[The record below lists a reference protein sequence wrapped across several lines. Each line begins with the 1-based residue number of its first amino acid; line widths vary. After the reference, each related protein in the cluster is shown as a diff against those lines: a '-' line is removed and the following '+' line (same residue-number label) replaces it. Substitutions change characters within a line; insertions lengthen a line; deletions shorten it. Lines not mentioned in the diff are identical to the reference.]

1 MFVSSG
7 GRATDTHSGGE
18 WQEKLEEIR
27 ALVRCSRWEEF
38 SELLESSYLAPR
50 EKRVAAAVTGGD
62 SNACEESA

>member
-1 MFVSSG
+1 L
-7 GRATDTHSGGE
+7 D
-18 WQEKLEEIR
+18 EIR

-50 EKRVAAAVTGGD
+50 EKNVAMAVTGGD